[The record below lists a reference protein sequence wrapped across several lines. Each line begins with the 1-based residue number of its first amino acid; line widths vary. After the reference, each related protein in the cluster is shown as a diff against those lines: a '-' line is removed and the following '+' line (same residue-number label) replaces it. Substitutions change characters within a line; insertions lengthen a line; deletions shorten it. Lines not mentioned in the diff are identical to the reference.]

1 MDRREFIKTS
11 AIATG
16 ALAASGIVTG
26 CKAKQNS
33 PYHKQDLG
41 PEHMASHYAG
51 IGLLG
56 FGAMRW
62 PMRADKPDEIDQEAV
77 NEMVDYAIAH
87 GVNYFDSAPVYL
99 RGKSERATALALL
112 RHPREKYL
120 IATKCSN
127 MRGDKSL
134 EGGKAMYLTSLENY
148 ETDHI
153 DFYLMHSL
161 GGMQSFKERFLDNG
175 LLNYLLEER
184 KAGRIRQLGYSFHGP
199 KEGFDELLALHG
211 KYHWDFVQIQMNY
224 NDWKHATRDVDAEYM
239 YNELASRD
247 IPVVLMEPL
256 LGGRL
261 ASLPAPLSDMLKSAE
276 PSQSIASWAFRFVG
290 SFPKVQCALSGM
302 TCMEHLK
309 DNLETFLDFKP
320 LNQNEFDLLE
330 RVAAELN
337 KYPIVPCTGCNYCM
351 PCPYGINIPGVFKF
365 YNDNI
370 RDGTYVVNEEQKGYA
385 RARKSYLLK
394 YNKAIPTVRQ
404 ADHCIGCGTCL
415 PACPQQIQIPNQLH
429 RIDRYIERLKEG
441 TLGTDG
447 RRTTV
452 QEKL

>member
-1 MDRREFIKTS
+1 MDRRDFIKTS
-11 AIATG
+11 ALTAGAIAATG
-16 ALAASGIVTG
+16 VTG
-26 CKAKQNS
+26 CKSKSSSDYTKQE
-33 PYHKQDLG
+33 LG
-41 PEHMASHYAG
+41 PEHMASHYEG
-51 IGLLG
+51 ISLLG

-62 PMRADKPDEIDQEAV
+62 PMSAENPDKIDQTAV
-77 NEMVDYAIAH
+77 DEMVDYAIAH

-99 RGKSERATALALL
+99 RGESERATALALL

-127 MRGDKSL
+127 MRGNKSF
-134 EGGKAMYLTSLENY
+134 EGGKAMYLKSLENY

-153 DFYLMHSL
+153 DYYLLHSL
-161 GGMQSFKERFLDNG
+161 SGYQALRERFLDNG
-175 LLNYLLEER
+175 LLDYFLKEREE
-184 KAGRIRQLGYSFHGP
+184 GRIRFLGYSFHGP

-224 NDWKHATRDVDAEYM
+224 NDWRHATRDVDAEYM

-261 ASLPAPLSDMLKSAE
+261 ASLPAPLADMLKSAE
-276 PSQSIASWAFRFVG
+276 PDRSIASWAFRFVG

-302 TCMEHLK
+302 TCMEHLR

-320 LNQNEFDLLE
+320 LSRDEFDLLE
-330 RVAAELN
+330 RVATEMN

-370 RDGTYVVNEEQKGYA
+370 RDGTYVVSEEQKGYA
-385 RARKSYLLK
+385 KERRRYLLE

-415 PACPQQIQIPNQLH
+415 EACPQQIKIPSQLH
-429 RIDRYIERLKEG
+429 RIDRYIERLKQG
-441 TLGTDG
+441 TLGAKG
-447 RRTTV
+447 
-452 QEKL
+452 